1 MEPAAISAAGPGTVI
16 DAMITAAGG
25 VNGLAALTPGQQYP
39 RLGAAAVLGADPD
52 LILLGDA
59 AFGQRKEVVAA
70 RPGWGALWAVQR
82 GALVEIGDS
91 NLTSRPGPR
100 LVDGRELVA
109 GAIHPEVFGPPHP
122 YRRRRRLLP
131 VDRCRATGVPAPRRR
146 RRAQGRG
153 QDDVHLAVLAA
164 LARRGLR
171 VALFDAGPDS
181 LDPTYLAPA
190 AGVLLAGLASECHRE
205 LVAGPIAR
213 TTGARRPDDRRPA
226 PGDRRVLPVA
236 LPVAVGQPLR
246 WRTCCS
252 AIRCG

>member
-25 VNGLAALTPGQQYP
+25 VNVLAALTPGQQYP
-39 RLGAAAVLGADPD
+39 RLGTAAVLGADPD

-82 GALVEIGDS
+82 GALVEIGNS

-131 VDRCRATGVPAPRRR
+131 VDRCRATGAPLVAREERGLSEALTTDDHVLRGAPQPAP
-146 RRAQGRG
+146 
-153 QDDVHLAVLAA
+153 
-164 LARRGLR
+164 
-171 VALFDAGPDS
+171 
-181 LDPTYLAPA
+181 
-190 AGVLLAGLASECHRE
+190 E
-205 LVAGPIAR
+205 
-213 TTGARRPDDRRPA
+213 
-226 PGDRRVLPVA
+226 A
-236 LPVAVGQPLR
+236 LPGPPAIT
-246 WRTCCS
+246 WRT
-252 AIRCG
+252 AVPR